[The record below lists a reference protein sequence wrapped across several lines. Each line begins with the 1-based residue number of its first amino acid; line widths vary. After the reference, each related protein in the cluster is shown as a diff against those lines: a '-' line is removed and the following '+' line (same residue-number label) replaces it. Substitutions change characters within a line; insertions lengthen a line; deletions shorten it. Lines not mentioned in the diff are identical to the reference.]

1 MLSHAFQKLIM
12 QRVEFKTDNRN
23 NQSKKAI
30 EKIGGTFEGIL
41 RSHTL
46 MLDGYRRD
54 TAYYSILKN
63 EWDSINN
70 TIFKKIETAHNT
82 VYSK

>member
-1 MLSHAFQKLIM
+1 MISQ
-12 QRVEFKTDNRN
+12 
-23 NQSKKAI
+23 KKAI

-46 MLDGYRRD
+46 MLDGYRKD

-70 TIFKKIETAHNT
+70 TIFKEIKTAHN
-82 VYSK
+82 KELR